1 MLYQNVPL
9 YILQNIHWKYG
20 MQEERPNIAHWG
32 CRIVLRLT
40 SSLRAEIFH
49 GNSGKLTPHGSVDYV
64 NLRLGLCSLEDQ
76 EEHEKGEVLE
86 IPI

>member
-1 MLYQNVPL
+1 
-9 YILQNIHWKYG
+9 

-40 SSLRAEIFH
+40 SSLRVEIKA
-49 GNSGKLTPHGSVDYV
+49 GKGKQTPHGSEDLV
-64 NLRLGLCSLEDQ
+64 NLRLGYSFPEDK